1 MTLKVLTP
9 KVGVFSAVIAVS
21 IGALAFKGVDLA
33 QAAFAVEA
41 DPAAAAAPADTSE
54 LTAGAEV
61 PAPDEAPPAAGAAAP
76 TPEQCLTTL
85 NSAAEEMGLSSQEI
99 VVLRSLQARRET
111 LDARESGIATREA
124 AAAAAEGRLQEQ
136 IAQLKLVETDVQG
149 LLTQM
154 DEKADKRM
162 ADLVKSYE
170 TMKPKD
176 AARIF
181 DGMDDGLLVDL
192 AKSMKSSSLAAIL
205 STMQA
210 KRAETLTRMLANLS
224 KPPVSLP
231 PGLTSTTASPPP
243 AAQPVSA
250 PAPAAKPPAARA
262 PTPKAPAT
270 KVPVVAAPT
279 TTPPTTTAPAIA
291 APAADAPE
299 AKAPV

>member
-1 MTLKVLTP
+1 SPPASACPSSPSASTSTP
-9 KVGVFSAVIAVS
+9 KSWKSRSSAP
-21 IGALAFKGVDLA
+21 
-33 QAAFAVEA
+33 E
-41 DPAAAAAPADTSE
+41 
-54 LTAGAEV
+54 
-61 PAPDEAPPAAGAAAP
+61 EAPPPAGAAAP

-136 IAQLKLVETDVQG
+136 IAQIKLVETDVQG

-170 TMKPKD
+170 SMKPKD

-210 KRAETLTRMLANLS
+210 KRAETLTRMLANLA

-231 PGLTSTTASPPP
+231 PGLTSTTASSPPS
-243 AAQPVSA
+243 AQPVSA
-250 PAPAAKPPAARA
+250 PVAKPPAAK
-262 PTPKAPAT
+262 PTATKTAAT
-270 KVPVVAAPT
+270 KVPVS
-279 TTPPTTTAPAIA
+279 TPPAPATPTITAPAA
-291 APAADAPE
+291 NSPE